1 MVIMMMI
8 MMMTMMRTNNILIRF
23 QWFGVLLVAVVGLLY
38 LWLFNNH
45 SSTNCAWWSAFWSQN
60 WRQNFIEKFFTI
72 IPLVWVHKMIIFI
85 FFIFTIFILLLSLI
99 FPLLVITVIIRRIMM
114 MIMTS
119 ALISL
124 CGCGLFVV
132 LVTHCADRQWDH
144 GVHRDPSLHR
154 PIWVAESMHFW
165 RLLLCSPFFSWETVC
180 SLGPLPKILT
190 SANHDFKK
198 VLSALIN
205 QYASLKKLMCLSK
218 EISYFHPIFYK
229 RTCKH

>member
-1 MVIMMMI
+1 
-8 MMMTMMRTNNILIRF
+8 MTMTTRMSLNKILIRF
-23 QWFGVLLVAVVGLLY
+23 QWFGALLVAVVGLLY

-85 FFIFTIFILLLSLI
+85 FLSSQSSFYSCLL
-99 FPLLVITVIIRRIMM
+99 FPLLVIIVIIRRIM
-114 MIMTS
+114 IIVMTS

-132 LVTHCADRQWDH
+132 LVTHWADRQWDH

-165 RLLLCSPFFSWETVC
+165 RLLLSWPFFSWETVC
-180 SLGPLPKILT
+180 S
-190 SANHDFKK
+190 
-198 VLSALIN
+198 
-205 QYASLKKLMCLSK
+205 
-218 EISYFHPIFYK
+218 
-229 RTCKH
+229 